1 MMTDKDPERIA
12 TLVAEWLDGRDD
24 GEMFDA
30 CTENPE
36 AAWQV
41 ILTLVDRELTEDQV
55 ADLAA
60 GPMEDLLVW
69 HGSRFI
75 DRVEEKATTDTRFNF
90 LLGGVWRREM
100 PQQIW
105 DRVVKVRKQVW

>member
-1 MMTDKDPERIA
+1 MSGQNSLSPGPPGDSMMTDKDSERIA

-24 GEMFDA
+24 GEMYDA

-55 ADLAA
+55 ADLACEKLKD
-60 GPMEDLLVW
+60 GVECCFC
-69 HGSRFI
+69 HG
-75 DRVEEKATTDTRFNF
+75 TTFLYAEVLCQKNTRS
-90 LLGGVWRREM
+90 LRDVML
-100 PQQIW
+100 
-105 DRVVKVRKQVW
+105 